1 VGHSPTFLNR
11 ASSHLSSRQILKA
24 KKPCLLAQASRAV
37 AGSTAR
43 GVGRPE
49 VVDESVVTAKYAIP
63 GRAYAAFATLR
74 GDPSDGLPGVAGVGD
89 KTAATLVSR
98 FGDIDGL
105 LAAVD
110 DPTSDLAPTLRRKLA
125 DARDYLAV
133 APLVVAV
140 RTDVP
145 VPEIDTKLPSEPR
158 DPEALVELG
167 EQWNLDSSLNRVL
180 TAVASV
186 RSR

>member
-1 VGHSPTFLNR
+1 M
-11 ASSHLSSRQILKA
+11 
-24 KKPCLLAQASRAV
+24 
-37 AGSTAR
+37 
-43 GVGRPE
+43 
-49 VVDESVVTAKYAIP
+49 
-63 GRAYAAFATLR
+63 R

-145 VPEIDTKLPSEPR
+145 VPEIDTKLPSEPH

-167 EQWNLDSSLNRVL
+167 ERWNLDSSLNRVL
-180 TAVASV
+180 TALARFAAAKRSQEQQAITNALEKDAEVGVLMTRHRPSPPAARLASGARRTRAVGDMPGFENYDSVA
-186 RSR
+186 

>member
-1 VGHSPTFLNR
+1 M
-11 ASSHLSSRQILKA
+11 
-24 KKPCLLAQASRAV
+24 
-37 AGSTAR
+37 
-43 GVGRPE
+43 
-49 VVDESVVTAKYAIP
+49 
-63 GRAYAAFATLR
+63 
-74 GDPSDGLPGVAGVGD
+74 
-89 KTAATLVSR
+89 
-98 FGDIDGL
+98 

-110 DPTSDLAPTLRRKLA
+110 DPTSDLAPKLRRKLA